1 MKLFGPANATLST
14 LETEYRQQ
22 SDVNISVYIVLKVI
36 LTQNHFTF
44 HFTLE
49 LWKLIMF
56 CSPNAVNVILIYCK
70 IFCVCVF
77 FWADFSLSGYW
88 GYTVW
93 LFQLPDIDNSPVISH
108 NISTFHTNC
117 KLWLHFWLQNGKI
130 SEQGISFFSLTNEF
144 FPEIYINFC
153 LLFCDMSYLMLNW
166 LFNLAISSFC
176 LKLKRKITR
185 SASLEIKL

>member
-108 NISTFHTNC
+108 NISTFHSC
-117 KLWLHFWLQNGKI
+117 KWKKDITEKSNLSLRREVWLHHSHVDWL
-130 SEQGISFFSLTNEF
+130 
-144 FPEIYINFC
+144 
-153 LLFCDMSYLMLNW
+153 
-166 LFNLAISSFC
+166 
-176 LKLKRKITR
+176 ITR
-185 SASLEIKL
+185 LVKSVNIENIITSVWCMDGILSARQAG